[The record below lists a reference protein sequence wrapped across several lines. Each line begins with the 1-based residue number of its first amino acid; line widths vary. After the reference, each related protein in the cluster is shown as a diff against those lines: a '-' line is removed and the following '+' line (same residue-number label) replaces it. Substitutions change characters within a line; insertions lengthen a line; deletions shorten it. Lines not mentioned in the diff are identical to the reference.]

1 MVSLNKKGENMQILI
16 NGLSYEVEENISV
29 FHLLEHLSQ
38 EKKISF
44 SGSVVLLNETLI
56 PKSKWAETIVEAS
69 SKVEVLSFVS
79 GG

>member
-1 MVSLNKKGENMQILI
+1 MQILI